1 MQDNQN
7 LREIIPPVNDS
18 PYKRILVIGD
28 VHAAY
33 NKLQSLWKKL
43 SVTDNDL
50 VIFLGDYLYGMGDG
64 DKNVETLHWLIEHKK
79 RSCVNILTGEFWQS
93 SANTNSESVSSILFV
108 CSGNTCRSPM
118 AKYIMRHLLK
128 QLLFLFSSSL
138 QLFAP

>member
-64 DKNVETLHWLIEHKK
+64 EKNVETLH
-79 RSCVNILTGEFWQS
+79 SMALT
-93 SANTNSESVSSILFV
+93 
-108 CSGNTCRSPM
+108 
-118 AKYIMRHLLK
+118 
-128 QLLFLFSSSL
+128 
-138 QLFAP
+138 